1 MSIYDVGIYAQ
12 SARNGLVRLR
22 TLIILRWLAVVGQAV
37 TILISKFIIGLQ
49 IDLGLCFLAISASVL
64 INLIAIFIFPANRR
78 LPERDFLAMLLFDL
92 IQLAVLL
99 YLTGGLNNPF
109 SILILAPVITSAS
122 YLPALL
128 TVILSSISIII
139 ILVLNFYFVPLN
151 LGNQFILPT
160 IYNFG
165 VVTSLII
172 TVIFIAIY
180 AYLFA
185 SSSRNISNALSV
197 SKLQILNQKKITEIG
212 SLSAAAAH
220 ELGTPLNT
228 IFLILNDLI
237 KDKKLNQD
245 KTISKDIKLLKS
257 QAERCRQILKKLS
270 QNPLKLKDKFLE
282 KVKISDL
289 IKINFDKFN
298 KNKKLN
304 LIEINEENQIEIIF
318 KDEIMYALGNII
330 QNAIFHSTK
339 FVIVELNY
347 LKKNLIIKISDDGN
361 GFAKDIIDKL
371 GEPYIS
377 KNNRGMGLGIFISKN
392 LIENMGGKISFYNS
406 KQSHAIVEINFDNSI
421 LNV

>member
-1 MSIYDVGIYAQ
+1 MNTILLGNLIKIRWIAIIGQ
-12 SARNGLVRLR
+12 LSAIFLVNFVIKIEIPFFEAII
-22 TLIILRWLAVVGQAV
+22 IILFSVALNLYSYLEERINK
-37 TILISKFIIGLQ
+37 TISNIKA
-49 IDLGLCFLAISASVL
+49 FL
-64 INLIAIFIFPANRR
+64 F
-78 LPERDFLAMLLFDL
+78 LLFDTL
-92 IQLAVLL
+92 QLGILL
-99 YLTGGLNNPF
+99 FLTGGIINPF

-139 ILVLNFYFVPLN
+139 IIVLNFYFVPLN
-151 LGNQFILPT
+151 LGNQFILPK

-220 ELGTPLNT
+220 DLGTPLNT

-237 KDKKLNQD
+237 KDKKLNED
-245 KTISKDIKLLKS
+245 INISKDIKLLKS

-289 IKINFDKFN
+289 VKINFDKFN

-304 LIEINEENQIEIIF
+304 LFEINEENQFEIIF

-330 QNAIFHSTK
+330 QNAIFHSKK
-339 FVIVELNY
+339 FVIVEINY
-347 LKKNLIIKISDDGN
+347 LKKNVTVKISDDGN
-361 GFAKDIIDKL
+361 GFPKDIIDKL

-406 KQSHAIVEINFDNSI
+406 KQNRAVVEINFDNSI

>member
-1 MSIYDVGIYAQ
+1 MNTILLGNLIKIRWIAIVGQ
-12 SARNGLVRLR
+12 LSAIFFVALVIKIEIPFFEA
-22 TLIILRWLAVVGQAV
+22 LIIILFSVALNFYSYLEERINK
-37 TILISKFIIGLQ
+37 TISNIKA
-49 IDLGLCFLAISASVL
+49 FL
-64 INLIAIFIFPANRR
+64 F
-78 LPERDFLAMLLFDL
+78 LLFDTL
-92 IQLAVLL
+92 QLGILL
-99 YLTGGLNNPF
+99 FLTGGIVNPF

-139 ILVLNFYFVPLN
+139 IIVLNFYFIPLN

-197 SKLQILNQKKITEIG
+197 SKLQLLNQKKITEIG

-237 KDKKLNQD
+237 RDKKLNED
-245 KTISKDIKLLKS
+245 KNISKDIKLLKS

-289 IKINFDKFN
+289 VKINFDKFN
-298 KNKKLN
+298 KNKQLN
-304 LIEINEENQIEIIF
+304 LFEINEENQFEIIF
-318 KDEIMYALGNII
+318 RDEIMYALGNII
-330 QNAIFHSTK
+330 QNAIFYSKK

-347 LKKNLIIKISDDGN
+347 LKKNVIIKISDDGN
-361 GFAKDIIDKL
+361 GFPKDIIDKL

-392 LIENMGGKISFYNS
+392 LIENMGGKILFYNS
-406 KQSHAIVEINFDNSI
+406 KQNQAIVEINFDNSI
-421 LNV
+421 LHV

>member
-1 MSIYDVGIYAQ
+1 MNTILLGNLIKIRWIAIIGQ
-12 SARNGLVRLR
+12 LSAIFFVNFIIKIEIPFFEAII
-22 TLIILRWLAVVGQAV
+22 IILFSVALNFYSYLEERINKTTTNIKA
-37 TILISKFIIGLQ
+37 
-49 IDLGLCFLAISASVL
+49 FL
-64 INLIAIFIFPANRR
+64 F
-78 LPERDFLAMLLFDL
+78 LLFDTL
-92 IQLAVLL
+92 QLGILL
-99 YLTGGLNNPF
+99 FLTGGIVNPF

-139 ILVLNFYFVPLN
+139 IIVLNFYFVPLD
-151 LGNQFILPT
+151 LGNQFVLPT

-237 KDKKLNQD
+237 RDKKLNED
-245 KTISKDIKLLKS
+245 KNISKDIKLLKS

-289 IKINFDKFN
+289 VKINFDKFN

-304 LIEINEENQIEIIF
+304 LIEINEEN
-318 KDEIMYALGNII
+318 
-330 QNAIFHSTK
+330 
-339 FVIVELNY
+339 
-347 LKKNLIIKISDDGN
+347 
-361 GFAKDIIDKL
+361 
-371 GEPYIS
+371 
-377 KNNRGMGLGIFISKN
+377 
-392 LIENMGGKISFYNS
+392 
-406 KQSHAIVEINFDNSI
+406 
-421 LNV
+421 

>member
-1 MSIYDVGIYAQ
+1 MNTILLRNLIKIRWIAILGQ
-12 SARNGLVRLR
+12 LSAIFFV
-22 TLIILRWLAVVGQAV
+22 TFVIKIEIPFFEALIIILFSVALNFYSYLEERINK
-37 TILISKFIIGLQ
+37 TISNIKA
-49 IDLGLCFLAISASVL
+49 FL
-64 INLIAIFIFPANRR
+64 F
-78 LPERDFLAMLLFDL
+78 LLFDTL
-92 IQLAVLL
+92 QLGILL
-99 YLTGGLNNPF
+99 FLTGGIVNPF

-139 ILVLNFYFVPLN
+139 IIVLNFYFVPLN
-151 LGNQFILPT
+151 LGNQFVLPT

-185 SSSRNISNALSV
+185 SSSRNISNALAV

-212 SLSAAAAH
+212 SLSAATAH

-237 KDKKLNQD
+237 RDKKLNED
-245 KTISKDIKLLKS
+245 KNILKDIKLLKS
-257 QAERCRQILKKLS
+257 QAERCRKILKKLS